1 MDFNLA
7 SQVPL
12 PQSNQTQQAPNA
24 TTQAGATSTV
34 QDVPDNVVT
43 ATTEP
48 AQSNAREDDAL
59 RRQDKSVREQAAS
72 QLEDLEIQGLST
84 RVGFDAES
92 DTVFL
97 EIVNPTSEEV
107 IQRIPSENLV
117 EFLSTQVSTSPSPDT
132 GDSQALDRSV

>member
-1 MDFNLA
+1 MDLNLA

-24 TTQAGATSTV
+24 TAQAGATSTV
-34 QDVPDNVVT
+34 QEVPDNVVT
-43 ATTEP
+43 AATEP
-48 AQSNAREDDAL
+48 AETNAREDDAL
-59 RRQDKSVREQAAS
+59 RRQERSVREQAAS
-72 QLEDLEIQGLST
+72 QLQDLEIQGLST

-117 EFLSTQVSTSPSPDT
+117 EFLSTQVNRPASTDAGT
-132 GDSQALDRSV
+132 ALALDRSV